1 MAWSPQQEQALK
13 AMKAW
18 LISPNSPQVFRLF
31 GFAGCGK
38 STLAKEVSTFVKGS
52 ILYAAFTG
60 KAALVLRKKGC
71 GQASTIHSLIY
82 KASRSDMTGELEFEI
97 NDESEIRDVKLV
109 VIDEVSMV
117 GEILGFDLLSFGVK
131 ILVLGDPAQLP
142 PVKGEGFFINAAPNF
157 MLTEIHRQALDNP
170 IIRMSMEVRE
180 GRRLQFGQFGD
191 CRVARAGEIPRD
203 DMAVIAM
210 KADQILCGKNKTRH
224 LMNNRIRTIQD
235 RAGIHNLN
243 KTVFKYPVEGD
254 RLVCLKNDRK
264 KGLLNGGLWE
274 ALHVTLLAQ
283 HAVIIIKSLDEPHR
297 DYVEVNVLYPFFDG
311 TEGELSWQT
320 KKDYD
325 EFTYGYA
332 LTVHK
337 SQGSQFDDVL
347 LFDES
352 YAFGENKNKH
362 LYTAITRAA
371 EKITVII

>member
-13 AMKAW
+13 AMKTW
-18 LISPNSPQVFRLF
+18 LISPSSPQVFRLF

-38 STLAKEVSTFVKGS
+38 STLAKEVATFVKGH

-82 KASRSDMTGELEFEI
+82 KASRSDSTGELEFEI
-97 NDESEIRDVKLV
+97 NEESEVREVKLV

-117 GEILGFDLLSFGVK
+117 DEVLGLDLLYFGIK

-142 PVKGEGFFINAAPNF
+142 PVKGTGFFINARPDF

-170 IIRMSMEVRE
+170 IIRMSMDIRE

-203 DMAVIAM
+203 EMAIIAM
-210 KADQILCGKNKTRH
+210 QANQILCGKNKTRH
-224 LMNNRIRTIQD
+224 VMNNRIRTLQD
-235 RAGIHNLN
+235 KGGIHCLD
-243 KTVFKYPVEGD
+243 KTVFKYPVAGD

-274 ALHVTLLAQ
+274 AVHVDLLAQ
-283 HAVIIIKSLDEPHR
+283 YAAMVIRSLDEPHSG
-297 DYVEVNVLYPFFDG
+297 YVEVDVLYQFFEG
-311 TEGELSWQT
+311 TEGDLSWQT

-352 YAFGENKNKH
+352 YAFGENSRKH
-362 LYTAITRAA
+362 LYTGITRAA
-371 EKITVII
+371 EKITVIV